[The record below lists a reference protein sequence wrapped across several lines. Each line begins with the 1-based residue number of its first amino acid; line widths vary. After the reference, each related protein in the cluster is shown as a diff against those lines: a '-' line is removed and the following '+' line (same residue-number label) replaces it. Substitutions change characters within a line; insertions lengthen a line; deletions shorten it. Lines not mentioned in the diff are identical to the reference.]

1 MLETFTRVAPTP
13 PESFPATLQV
23 EGVDV
28 VLFRIEDRYFAIGR
42 WCPHRGA
49 DLKDGTCLGTNVK
62 CPNHGFIFDLASGQG
77 VSHPGHDLR
86 AYEVRVEPDGLYLRE
101 RPARPSASA
110 WG

>member
-1 MLETFTRVAPTP
+1 MLETFTRVAPAV
-13 PESFPATLQV
+13 PESFPATLQI

-28 VLFRIEDRYFAIGR
+28 VLFRIEDRYFAISR